1 MGVEAETPSKKS
13 CSVVGDRQQR
23 ETRTWVEQCIFT
35 SCVHVFSGP
44 HRVGCNLLRASPG
57 WGKSLQVFFCKLVLR
72 SKTAPEGISEINT
85 LEPRKR
91 DRKHLRVCI
100 LMLHVP
106 LGCAVAMRRAGLG
119 STLAAGVDK
128 LPVP

>member
-1 MGVEAETPSKKS
+1 MGEILA
-13 CSVVGDRQQR
+13 G
-23 ETRTWVEQCIFT
+23 F
-35 SCVHVFSGP
+35 
-44 HRVGCNLLRASPG
+44 
-57 WGKSLQVFFCKLVLR
+57 FFCKPVLH

-119 STLAAGVDK
+119 SALGAGVDK